1 MITINESVLTEAII
15 NSIKHVLNE
24 SAKDKRVLTYLKS
37 RGYTDYNQNMQII
50 GSLKHDIPNIRLD
63 DGKFVLAAC
72 RMYLDGQLRDEQSI
86 RQLDNALK
94 YIHGGGHTEEFDEN
108 LNDMSVTELNEM
120 FRESRK
126 QFGVNDR
133 ERSNARVF
141 SGGTQYTI
149 VPINS
154 FEEAEPYGRYTEW
167 CVTHGKDAFDSYTQ
181 GGNRFYFCLMKGFE
195 RVEEDDTGAPLNEY
209 GLSMIAVNVDMNGDL
224 TRVTTR
230 YNHEHN
236 GENNPGLETTEQLE
250 NVLNVPFYQTFKPY
264 TRDELHEMGI
274 ILFDEV
280 QALLDSGKKPKEIF
294 EKVGEFQNGYA
305 RVKLNGKCNFISEE
319 GRLVSPTWFDSCLDF
334 ENGYAKVELNDK
346 WNFINTEGRLVSHTW
361 FDSCEDFK
369 NSYTRVKLNG
379 KWNHINGDGYARVKL
394 NGKFYYINTEGQ
406 LCDKPKRITESSIQL
421 IAKNIVKLLFND

>member
-15 NSIKHVLNE
+15 KSIKHVLNE

-72 RMYLDGQLRDEQSI
+72 RMYLDGQLHDEQSI

-154 FEEAEPYGRYTEW
+154 FEEAEPYGQYTSW
-167 CVTHGKDAFDSYTQ
+167 CVTHGKDAFDSYTAC
-181 GGNRFYFCLMKGFE
+181 GNRFYFCLMKGFE

-230 YNHEHN
+230 YNHDNN

-294 EKVGEFQNGYA
+294 EEVGEFQNGYA
-305 RVKLNGKCNFISEE
+305 LVELNGKYNFISGE
-319 GRLVSPTWFDSCLDF
+319 GKILSPTWFDSCGDF
-334 ENGYAKVELNDK
+334 ENGYAKVELN
-346 WNFINTEGRLVSHTW
+346 G
-361 FDSCEDFK
+361 
-369 NSYTRVKLNG
+369 KL
-379 KWNHINGDGYARVKL
+379 
-394 NGKFYYINTEGQ
+394 YYINTEGQ